1 MQFDPLK
8 RREVITLLGGAV
20 AAWPLA
26 ARAQQRVNIPRIG
39 FLGLAGEFSGVEA
52 LRLGLRDLGHIE
64 GANVVIEWRWA
75 EKVDQ
80 LPELAGELVR
90 MNVNVIFDHK
100 NSPGQCFSD
109 EPLFH

>member
-1 MQFDPLK
+1 MRDLLARSRGRW
-8 RREVITLLGGAV
+8 RRAGE
-20 AAWPLA
+20 
-26 ARAQQRVNIPRIG
+26 RVNIPRIG

-52 LRLGLRDLGHIE
+52 LRVGLRDLGHIE

-90 MNVNVIFDHK
+90 MKCQRHLRAFLD
-100 NSPGQCFSD
+100 
-109 EPLFH
+109 LR

>member
-1 MQFDPLK
+1 MN

-52 LRLGLRDLGHIE
+52 LRLSLRDLGHIE
-64 GANVVIEWRWA
+64 GANVVIEWRS
-75 EKVDQ
+75 V
-80 LPELAGELVR
+80 
-90 MNVNVIFDHK
+90 F
-100 NSPGQCFSD
+100 
-109 EPLFH
+109 